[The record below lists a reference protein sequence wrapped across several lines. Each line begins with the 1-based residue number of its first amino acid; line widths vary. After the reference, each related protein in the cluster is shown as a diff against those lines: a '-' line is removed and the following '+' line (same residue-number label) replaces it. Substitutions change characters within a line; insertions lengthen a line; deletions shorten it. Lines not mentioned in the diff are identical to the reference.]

1 MPRAIGILFATLLA
15 ATCGQRSMQAGGVS
29 SGAPANESQ
38 AAAAPETRL
47 QQVQRWAGDDASVTE
62 AGVAVT
68 GLELF
73 VVRGNR
79 PVPPD
84 GYSGGTLVG
93 VAGGKIVEGRGLVQ
107 AAIAAKP
114 PARTLAQIVLWAAKR
129 QAEFLDTPQNDLE
142 RRARVA
148 PPAIVGSTLVFW
160 VWTRG
165 KHRLLE
171 VGTLDLSSGGLVFEG
186 PASSHD

>member
-1 MPRAIGILFATLLA
+1 MPRAFGIVFATLLA
-15 ATCGQRSMQAGGVS
+15 ACGARPMQASGGS
-29 SGAPANESQ
+29 SGAPDNESQ

-47 QQVQRWAGDDASVTE
+47 QQVQRWAGEDVSVTE
-62 AGVAVT
+62 AGVAIT

-84 GYSGGTLVG
+84 GFTGGTLVG
-93 VAGGKIVEGRGLVQ
+93 VASGEIVEGRGLVQ

-129 QAEFLDTPQNDLE
+129 QAEILDTPQSDLE
-142 RRARVA
+142 RRAKVA
-148 PPAIVGSTLVFW
+148 PPAIAGSTLVFW

-171 VGTLDLSSGGLVFEG
+171 VGTLDLLSGGLVFEG
-186 PASSHD
+186 PVPSHD